1 MAVQTERD
9 FIIENFSYEK
19 LIGLS
24 KGELIDVIYRLQDE
38 VVWLHEFMCGVM
50 ERKVH
55 TALYDVAARIQKG
68 ELSAEW
74 RQPKCNKVKICLP
87 KSMKHDID
95 LLLKQ
100 MRSNT
105 RFERNIYGG
114 SIDGSSKKY
123 DGEEKE
129 YEFVVSR
136 REKKMILRGIEMLKK
151 GCDVGIVR

>member
-1 MAVQTERD
+1 MAVQTDKD
-9 FIIENFSYEK
+9 FIIENFSYDK
-19 LIGLS
+19 LISLS

-55 TALYDVAARIQKG
+55 NALYDVATRIQKG
-68 ELSAEW
+68 ELSDEW
-74 RQPKCNKVKICLP
+74 IQPKRKTVKIRLP
-87 KSMKHDID
+87 KSMKRDID

-100 MRSNT
+100 IRSNT

-136 REKKMILRGIEMLKK
+136 REKEMILSGIEMQKK
-151 GCDVGIVR
+151 GCDIGIVR